1 MRDLSVGLD
10 PGSRMILDVWAL
22 GHDSEGLGP
31 WGKIFLEA
39 WALGSRIVLK
49 ALCQGL
55 GPWDEIFLEAWAL
68 GTRSFWRPGLLEAE
82 SF

>member
-1 MRDLSVGLD
+1 
-10 PGSRMILDVWAL
+10 MILDVWAL

-39 WALGSRIVLK
+39 WALGSRIVLTV
-49 ALCQGL
+49 LCQGL
-55 GPWDEIFLEAWAL
+55 GLWDEIFLEAWAL
-68 GTRSFWRPGLLEAE
+68 GTRTFWRPGPLEAE